1 MKNST
6 NLIFKA
12 LLASAVLLPMLTSCY
27 DDTAIWNE
35 FDKIENRLDSLEN
48 SLNKQFQALNSL
60 IDSKTTISSCDKNSD
75 GSYDVTLSNGVKFTV
90 LPNGTEFS
98 SLVSVMEV
106 NGVKCWATYV
116 DGVLTALTDPSGKPV
131 PVVKEDYRT
140 QVEVAVEDGKYFL
153 VIDGQKYMTGYD
165 VEDMVQVFSS
175 CETHKDATGNIY
187 AMSFTFGEGVKITV
201 AVDGYNGVIFK
212 LANAAGSSSVLT
224 EYYVDYGSTQTIL
237 LEKAGVVD
245 YVMQVPDGWRVREMR
260 DQYTEEEYLAIT
272 APAASTVMAGA
283 AVSFGD
289 LKVVSVVEGG
299 KAAVSRIFLSA
310 DPFKLFNITG
320 TKAAIEPYTGVQKY
334 VYGITEADEFD
345 EAVLLEKI
353 GKILTSTGDL
363 PKGFAIAE
371 NGIQQAHSD
380 IYGSELDSQTAYVFW
395 AIPALYRNGDDAG
408 FYVKEG
414 MFFTYNLAPVSVEI
428 SIPEVSLLDADLTVS
443 IEGARNMYAGT
454 SLKTDDLFETIIYQ
468 VNNGIIDPVN
478 VIPSYEGAASA
489 FPSADANEDVEF
501 LPASTY
507 VTWVLPCEEDKE
519 TYSENDIIY
528 KEFTTKSVVKGGSL
542 KVDFGETAADRTTLS
557 VPVSSENASMIY
569 YVYMSKTD
577 GDRISSLDNDTK
589 ADLIFSNKNCKVVKG
604 SSITATIDKVKPATT
619 MWLYAVAVD
628 KDGKYGT
635 VDRVSATT
643 EKLTYNE
650 LTLSVTTGEVTSS
663 KATFKIEVSGGT
675 ATEFIYWIGRVNE
688 NFWTNSSLLGATK
701 NSAQQY
707 MACYPEDENI
717 VKCMSRYG
725 AVAQDGT
732 LLVDDL
738 NMNTNYV
745 FMVLAKDESGLYS
758 KGGYKMVTTLSADLG
773 TIVRT
778 GTDTWNAGK
787 ESIKIDW
794 IPEDFEKAE
803 NSNMPSAYAFN
814 FSCPSDLTAYV
825 VCSTKE
831 YYDDPE
837 YFLTVEDAMVDIEK
851 FAMRK
856 YDSSIV
862 TFDAD
867 GNITQEPD
875 WIDDAGVTHGGFLLN
890 ICDFYVHGVPSRG
903 FVTYFAA
910 GSHGEDNCIG
920 WEKGECTHYTRAL
933 QMISERCSLDY
944 WKWYFREHRNVKN
957 EEYVERNAKAYL
969 EAYSAYYKDA
979 KPYIFEND
987 GKAIKV
993 IQREATGPDD
1003 TGYIIDNVI
1012 VMFKDKAGN
1021 YYEPMY
1027 FPVPNHFTK

>member
-1 MKNST
+1 
-6 NLIFKA
+6 
-12 LLASAVLLPMLTSCY
+12 
-27 DDTAIWNE
+27 
-35 FDKIENRLDSLEN
+35 
-48 SLNKQFQALNSL
+48 
-60 IDSKTTISSCDKNSD
+60 
-75 GSYDVTLSNGVKFTV
+75 
-90 LPNGTEFS
+90 
-98 SLVSVMEV
+98 
-106 NGVKCWATYV
+106 
-116 DGVLTALTDPSGKPV
+116 
-131 PVVKEDYRT
+131 
-140 QVEVAVEDGKYFL
+140 
-153 VIDGQKYMTGYD
+153 
-165 VEDMVQVFSS
+165 
-175 CETHKDATGNIY
+175 
-187 AMSFTFGEGVKITV
+187 
-201 AVDGYNGVIFK
+201 
-212 LANAAGSSSVLT
+212 
-224 EYYVDYGSTQTIL
+224 
-237 LEKAGVVD
+237 
-245 YVMQVPDGWRVREMR
+245 
-260 DQYTEEEYLAIT
+260 
-272 APAASTVMAGA
+272 
-283 AVSFGD
+283 
-289 LKVVSVVEGG
+289 
-299 KAAVSRIFLSA
+299 
-310 DPFKLFNITG
+310 
-320 TKAAIEPYTGVQKY
+320 
-334 VYGITEADEFD
+334 
-345 EAVLLEKI
+345 
-353 GKILTSTGDL
+353 
-363 PKGFAIAE
+363 
-371 NGIQQAHSD
+371 
-380 IYGSELDSQTAYVFW
+380 
-395 AIPALYRNGDDAG
+395 
-408 FYVKEG
+408 
-414 MFFTYNLAPVSVEI
+414 
-428 SIPEVSLLDADLTVS
+428 
-443 IEGARNMYAGT
+443 
-454 SLKTDDLFETIIYQ
+454 
-468 VNNGIIDPVN
+468 
-478 VIPSYEGAASA
+478 
-489 FPSADANEDVEF
+489 
-501 LPASTY
+501 
-507 VTWVLPCEEDKE
+507 
-519 TYSENDIIY
+519 
-528 KEFTTKSVVKGGSL
+528 
-542 KVDFGETAADRTTLS
+542 
-557 VPVSSENASMIY
+557 
-569 YVYMSKTD
+569 
-577 GDRISSLDNDTK
+577 
-589 ADLIFSNKNCKVVKG
+589 
-604 SSITATIDKVKPATT
+604 
-619 MWLYAVAVD
+619 
-628 KDGKYGT
+628 
-635 VDRVSATT
+635 
-643 EKLTYNE
+643 
-650 LTLSVTTGEVTSS
+650 
-663 KATFKIEVSGGT
+663 
-675 ATEFIYWIGRVNE
+675 
-688 NFWTNSSLLGATK
+688 
-701 NSAQQY
+701 

-725 AVAQDGT
+725 AIAQDGT

-867 GNITQEPD
+867 GNMTQEPD

-1003 TGYIIDNVI
+1003 TGYIIDDVI
-1012 VMFKDKAGN
+1012 VMLKDKAGN